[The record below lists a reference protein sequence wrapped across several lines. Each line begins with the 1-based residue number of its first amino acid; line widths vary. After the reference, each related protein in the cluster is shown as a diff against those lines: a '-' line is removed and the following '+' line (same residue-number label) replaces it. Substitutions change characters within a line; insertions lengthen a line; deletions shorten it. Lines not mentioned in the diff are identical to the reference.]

1 MKVPYANLA
10 FILRIKPKDKIENY
24 LLSLINPYTKPR
36 AIYFHSKGFNETN
49 TDLFEIRLLKII
61 RLNDVAGNEQ
71 SIYGKKYIVDGKVQT
86 PVGEHISL
94 RTVWIVDI
102 GKRKPKFVT
111 AYPYNV

>member
-1 MKVPYANLA
+1 MKVRYANLA
-10 FILRIKPKDKIENY
+10 FIPRTKPKDKIENY

-36 AIYFHSKGFNETN
+36 AIYFRSKGFTETN
-49 TDLFEIRLLKII
+49 TGLFEMLLLKII

-71 SIYGKKYIVDGKVQT
+71 SKYGKKYIVDGKIQT

-111 AYPYNV
+111 AYPYHV